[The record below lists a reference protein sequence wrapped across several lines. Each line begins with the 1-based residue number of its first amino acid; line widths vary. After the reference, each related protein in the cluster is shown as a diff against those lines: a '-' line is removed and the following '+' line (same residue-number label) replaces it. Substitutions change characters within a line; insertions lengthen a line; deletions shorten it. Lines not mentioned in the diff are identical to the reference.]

1 MDVNAGALNQRIQ
14 IMRYTEA
21 PNAAGYLAPAKD
33 PEVVHTCWAQF
44 SRTSG
49 TEAYK
54 AGADFGEV
62 KVRFLIRYTRKALD
76 RKMFVRYRGLDYQI
90 EYINDYGD
98 AHEYIELMCKLS
110 GTGGGA

>member
-14 IMRYTEA
+14 IMRYTET
-21 PNAAGYLAPAKD
+21 PNAAGYLAPAKA
-33 PEVVHTCWAQF
+33 PEVVHACWAQF
-44 SRTSG
+44 SRASG

-62 KVRFLIRYTRKALD
+62 KARFLIRYTRKALN